1 MRRTSA
7 RRSFCTD
14 KLATPEPELDALS
27 ADTAKANEALFR
39 RVGFHYAPR
48 AAISSFSSIGWIFSC
63 GSDAIPFPQPKPR
76 TVRIH
81 IIMPSV
87 CSRKVAQLKW
97 SGVRK
102 GENVLQ
108 PLNLCDRLLG
118 VHSASIFTRSAS
130 PKESGFGQKLK
141 PVPTGVGDVYTRYQS
156 DPHAL
161 VSSWRDSEV
170 WLSLFSSEE

>member
-1 MRRTSA
+1 MTS
-7 RRSFCTD
+7 
-14 KLATPEPELDALS
+14 
-27 ADTAKANEALFR
+27 
-39 RVGFHYAPR
+39 
-48 AAISSFSSIGWIFSC
+48 
-63 GSDAIPFPQPKPR
+63 AIPFPQPKPR

-87 CSRKVAQLKW
+87 CSRKVAQLEW

-108 PLNLCDRLLG
+108 PFNLCDRLLG

-161 VSSWRDSEV
+161 VIGPKLTQV
-170 WLSLFSSEE
+170 AM